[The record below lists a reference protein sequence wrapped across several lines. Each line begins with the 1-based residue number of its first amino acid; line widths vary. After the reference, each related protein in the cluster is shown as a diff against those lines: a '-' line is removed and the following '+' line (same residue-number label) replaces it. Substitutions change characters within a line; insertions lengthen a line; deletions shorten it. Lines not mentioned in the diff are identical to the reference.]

1 MKLGPITKNDSI
13 KRLNEIYMVLKK
25 NDFGYLIEEN
35 TFLSDFPFLR
45 NKEEEDIFVD
55 SENPIPVRVRKIFED
70 LGSAYI
76 KLGQMLATR
85 PDLIGLDI
93 AKELEKLNDDAP
105 KTPFDEILRII
116 EEELGE
122 DPMNIFS
129 FIDENPLGS
138 ASIGQVHK
146 GILKETGEEVAIKV
160 QKPNT
165 YEIIQA
171 DVKIMK
177 FLAKRIDKFLHSA
190 KVLNTSLIIQEFER
204 SIFKELD
211 YIEEV
216 INMQHLDNN
225 FKNDSSIHIPK
236 VYSNYCTTKLIV
248 MELIKGTEMAK
259 VIESDDSKFD
269 KKAIAKVGVN
279 AYFKQVILDGFF
291 HADPHPGN
299 IFIMENNV
307 VCFID
312 MGMMGILTDEFRR
325 NLAQLLITLNGGNVD
340 HILKQLS
347 YMGILTTKQIT
358 PELKDEVN
366 DLLFRYYGTELSND
380 SGVFEKLIQTMIKHN
395 VKIPKEFINIGRGI
409 ALIEKS
415 GVALDPSFNP
425 EVELKKLSKKIVYQH
440 YGPKNMM
447 KEFINYAIGF
457 QHLIKDLPDRINS
470 TLYKIEEGE
479 ISVKLQHE
487 GIDRAVNK
495 LSYSLIISSLII
507 GSSLAILADKG
518 PKILDISIIGFI
530 GFILSACFS
539 LIVVL
544 RIMREKY

>member
-1 MKLGPITKNDSI
+1 
-13 KRLNEIYMVLKK
+13 
-25 NDFGYLIEEN
+25 
-35 TFLSDFPFLR
+35 
-45 NKEEEDIFVD
+45 
-55 SENPIPVRVRKIFED
+55 
-70 LGSAYI
+70 
-76 KLGQMLATR
+76 
-85 PDLIGLDI
+85 
-93 AKELEKLNDDAP
+93 
-105 KTPFDEILRII
+105 
-116 EEELGE
+116 
-122 DPMNIFS
+122 
-129 FIDENPLGS
+129 
-138 ASIGQVHK
+138 
-146 GILKETGEEVAIKV
+146 
-160 QKPNT
+160 
-165 YEIIQA
+165 
-171 DVKIMK
+171 
-177 FLAKRIDKFLHSA
+177 
-190 KVLNTSLIIQEFER
+190 
-204 SIFKELD
+204 
-211 YIEEV
+211 
-216 INMQHLDNN
+216 
-225 FKNDSSIHIPK
+225 
-236 VYSNYCTTKLIV
+236 

-470 TLYKIEEGE
+470 TLYKIEEGG

-530 GFILSACFS
+530 GFLLSACFG

-544 RIMREKY
+544 RVMRPKH